1 MAQSAPSS
9 LVISTSQ
16 IQVVRPRWRGV
27 ASAWMVPL
35 EIGAQEVRV
44 VGLADRDV
52 ARVPDA
58 EVGADRGDGLA
69 DRAEDPAVDD
79 AEGLHDLGRDRDLRA
94 HAVGAGFEELEA
106 VELVEDDGALFLSH
120 TAGKCRTERPAGAV
134 SA

>member
-27 ASAWMVPL
+27 ASAWMVPVEMGRRKFVWL
-35 EIGAQEVRV
+35 DWPIEMLPASS
-44 VGLADRDV
+44 
-52 ARVPDA
+52 DA
-58 EVGADRGDGLA
+58 EVGPDRGDGLA

-79 AEGLHDLGRDRDLRA
+79 PEGLHDLGRDRDLGA